1 MARVTDEVKVGILSS
16 TFHFPE
22 VMLTT
27 ITSNIHDSE
36 AMCPEYKVVTCRIR
50 KARKGQ
56 MRRTGEVVVKDQ
68 RRAIALRQP

>member
-22 VMLTT
+22 VMLNT
-27 ITSNIHDSE
+27 ITSNIHDSD